1 MKLTSVA
8 LVACILVNVC
18 SAVGVSRA
26 TLTSIKNGG
35 DFGYTQIGDDTGR
48 SSTTSP
54 FVVGTVAAANVN
66 GNGLVG
72 IAVFK
77 LPELINSFENASLSW
92 TGTVS
97 GTLPTI
103 DIEILR
109 FTILNDSVITGDFGV
124 TAETHVGTLNT
135 QAGETGFENTDLNSA
150 LSNNYQV
157 DNFVVMRFRTQTKAH

>member
-1 MKLTSVA
+1 
-8 LVACILVNVC
+8 
-18 SAVGVSRA
+18 
-26 TLTSIKNGG
+26 
-35 DFGYTQIGDDTGR
+35 
-48 SSTTSP
+48 
-54 FVVGTVAAANVN
+54 
-66 GNGLVG
+66 
-72 IAVFK
+72 
-77 LPELINSFENASLSW
+77 LPELINGFEKANLSW
-92 TGTVS
+92 TGSVT

-157 DNFVVMRFRTQTKAH
+157 DNFVVMRFRTQTKAPLSNYWKGVPTLTVVPEPSTYALLFGSFTLGFVMLRRRRLK